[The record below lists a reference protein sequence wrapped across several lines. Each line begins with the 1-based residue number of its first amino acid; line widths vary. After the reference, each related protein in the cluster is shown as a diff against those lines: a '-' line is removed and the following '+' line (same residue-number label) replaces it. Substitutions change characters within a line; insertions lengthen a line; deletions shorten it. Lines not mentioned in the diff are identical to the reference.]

1 MKLKFF
7 STLCFVFFV
16 FNLQAIDFSF
26 KKDSTDV
33 KSLPIINTDSLLNE
47 MSLHLGQ
54 PKNVNPTISNT
65 DSIVIGNKKAATKEQ
80 IDNKL
85 VAKQDSLDNHSMFII
100 PSLLIPVHVD
110 SLLLAGNPFFIDLVF
125 MGYPYPFRWKNKPDF
140 RSLYFGKRATTLTS
154 GWFNSFKVPNSD
166 QIIVDLR
173 DSARE
178 MITQNAI
185 YLYVLSYDELPDPS
199 TFRNHVL
206 RVKRLK
212 HVEFVNELDPFNND
226 RNKDIYFKKEQLGPW
241 SHSASALA
249 QFSENTVTRN
259 WYQGG
264 NNNVAILG
272 ILSGNLNYDDKK
284 SIQWENNAEWH
295 LGFNSV
301 DGDTLRWLSTNDD
314 VFRVNS
320 KLGVKAGGNLFYSG
334 SVDFSTQFFNSY
346 NGVNSTLL
354 KTSFLTPIRLNVG
367 VGLDYKYKKF
377 LSLMVSPFAYKYI
390 YMNDIVHV
398 NPNLFGIQSG
408 QNTLS
413 EVGSSFT
420 AQLTYPIS
428 HEIQLDSKL
437 SFYTNYQ
444 KVEADLEVVCNLIIN
459 RFMSTRISIH
469 PRYDNTVIMPDG
481 KQAALQFKQLISVGF
496 SHRF

>member
-1 MKLKFF
+1 VF
-7 STLCFVFFV
+7 S
-16 FNLQAIDFSF
+16 LQAVDFSS
-26 KKDSTDV
+26 KIDSTGV
-33 KSLPIINTDSLLNE
+33 KSLPVINTDSLLNV
-47 MSLHLGQ
+47 MSLHVEHQ
-54 PKNVNPTISNT
+54 KIVSSTQSNS
-65 DSIVIGNKKAATKEQ
+65 DSIVVGNKIAATKEQ
-80 IDNKL
+80 IDNGL
-85 VAKQDSLDNHSMFII
+85 VGNKDSLENHSMFII
-100 PSLLIPVHVD
+100 PSQLIPVHVD

-125 MGYPYPFRWKNKPDF
+125 MGYPYPFHWKNKPDF
-140 RSLYFGKRATTLTS
+140 CSLYFGEKATTLTS
-154 GWFNSFKVPNSD
+154 GWFKSFEVPKTD
-166 QIIVDLR
+166 QVIADLR

-178 MITQNAI
+178 AITRNAI
-185 YLYVLSYDELPDPS
+185 YLYTLSYDELPDPS

-206 RVKRLK
+206 KVKRLK
-212 HVEFVNELDPFNND
+212 HVEFVNEYDPFDDD
-226 RNKDIYFKKEQLGPW
+226 RNKDIYYKKEQLGPW

-272 ILSGNLNYDDKK
+272 ILSGKLNYDDKK
-284 SIQWENNAEWH
+284 YIQWENNAEWH

-314 VFRVNS
+314 VFRINS

-346 NGVNSTLL
+346 NGVNSTFL
-354 KTSFLTPIRLNVG
+354 KTSFLTPISFNVG

-377 LSLMVSPFAYKYI
+377 LSVMVSPFAYKYI

-420 AQLTYPIS
+420 AQLSYPIS

-481 KQAALQFKQLISVGF
+481 KQAALQFKQLVSVGF